1 MAMRA
6 RCCHPQH
13 SLPPSRKPLKTPR
26 NLRYNPDI
34 KNICGI
40 YVCRGPKVR
49 VLIRV
54 KLMKPKGTSSTSL
67 NQPETAPVFIESG
80 AKEPCLDTSHTGTQM
95 LTRIRQLAIYPHGW
109 DGADG
114 KAPSQAA
121 IRDAECFTRILVHD
135 DIYAP
140 SISLATDGE
149 INFFWMLP
157 HFRLD
162 LGFYG
167 DGTYS
172 YYGMTT
178 AGDEFLADEI
188 PVSTPLPIQIL
199 QLIRKQ

>member
-1 MAMRA
+1 MNPKDA
-6 RCCHPQH
+6 
-13 SLPPSRKPLKTPR
+13 SFTP
-26 NLRYNPDI
+26 
-34 KNICGI
+34 
-40 YVCRGPKVR
+40 
-49 VLIRV
+49 
-54 KLMKPKGTSSTSL
+54 M
-67 NQPETAPVFIESG
+67 NQPETMQVFIESG
-80 AKEPCLDTSHTGTQM
+80 TAEQCPDASRTDGQM
-95 LTRIRQLAIYPHGW
+95 LTRIRQLAVYPPGW
-109 DGADG
+109 DGANG

-121 IRDAECFTRILVHD
+121 VRDAECFTRILVHD

-172 YYGMTT
+172 YYGTTT
-178 AGDEFLADEI
+178 AGDEFLADEVS
-188 PVSTPLPIQIL
+188 VSTPLPTQVL

>member
-1 MAMRA
+1 
-6 RCCHPQH
+6 
-13 SLPPSRKPLKTPR
+13 
-26 NLRYNPDI
+26 
-34 KNICGI
+34 
-40 YVCRGPKVR
+40 
-49 VLIRV
+49 
-54 KLMKPKGTSSTSL
+54 MKPKGTSSTPL
-67 NQPETAPVFIESG
+67 NQSETAQVFLESG
-80 AKEPCLDTSHTGTQM
+80 AKEQCLDSGRIDIQM
-95 LTRIRQLAIYPHGW
+95 LTRIRQLGIYPRGW

-121 IRDAECFTRILVHD
+121 VRDAECFTRILVHD
-135 DIYAP
+135 DVYAP

-172 YYGMTT
+172 YYGTT
-178 AGDEFLADEI
+178 TTGDEFLADEVSI
-188 PVSTPLPIQIL
+188 STPLPAQIL

>member
-1 MAMRA
+1 M
-6 RCCHPQH
+6 
-13 SLPPSRKPLKTPR
+13 
-26 NLRYNPDI
+26 NPKDA
-34 KNICGI
+34 
-40 YVCRGPKVR
+40 
-49 VLIRV
+49 
-54 KLMKPKGTSSTSL
+54 SSTPM
-67 NQPETAPVFIESG
+67 NQPETAQVFIESG
-80 AKEPCLDTSHTGTQM
+80 AKEQCLDASRTDTQM
-95 LTRIRQLAIYPHGW
+95 LTRIRQLGIYPHGW

-121 IRDAECFTRILVHD
+121 VRDAECFTRILVHD
-135 DIYAP
+135 EIYAP

-172 YYGMTT
+172 YYGTT
-178 AGDEFLADEI
+178 TDGDEFLADEVA
-188 PVSTPLPIQIL
+188 VSTPLPAQIL

>member
-1 MAMRA
+1 MMNA
-6 RCCHPQH
+6 
-13 SLPPSRKPLKTPR
+13 
-26 NLRYNPDI
+26 
-34 KNICGI
+34 KNA
-40 YVCRGPKVR
+40 
-49 VLIRV
+49 
-54 KLMKPKGTSSTSL
+54 SSTPL
-67 NQPETAPVFIESG
+67 NQPETAQVSLESG
-80 AKEPCLDTSHTGTQM
+80 AKEQCLDSGRTDIQM
-95 LTRIRQLAIYPHGW
+95 LTRIRQLGIYPHGW

-135 DIYAP
+135 DVYAP

-172 YYGMTT
+172 YYGTTT

-188 PVSTPLPIQIL
+188 PVSTPLPTQIL
-199 QLIRKQ
+199 QLIRKH

>member
-1 MAMRA
+1 
-6 RCCHPQH
+6 
-13 SLPPSRKPLKTPR
+13 
-26 NLRYNPDI
+26 
-34 KNICGI
+34 
-40 YVCRGPKVR
+40 
-49 VLIRV
+49 
-54 KLMKPKGTSSTSL
+54 
-67 NQPETAPVFIESG
+67 
-80 AKEPCLDTSHTGTQM
+80 M
-95 LTRIRQLAIYPHGW
+95 LTRIRQLGIYPHGW

-121 IRDAECFTRILVHD
+121 VRDAECFTRILVHD
-135 DIYAP
+135 EIYAP

-172 YYGMTT
+172 YYGTT
-178 AGDEFLADEI
+178 TDGDEFLADEVA
-188 PVSTPLPIQIL
+188 VSTPLPAQIL

>member
-1 MAMRA
+1 MNPKDA
-6 RCCHPQH
+6 
-13 SLPPSRKPLKTPR
+13 SFTPR
-26 NLRYNPDI
+26 
-34 KNICGI
+34 
-40 YVCRGPKVR
+40 
-49 VLIRV
+49 
-54 KLMKPKGTSSTSL
+54 
-67 NQPETAPVFIESG
+67 NQPETAQVFVETI
-80 AKEPCLDTSHTGTQM
+80 AKEQCLDSSRTDIQM
-95 LTRIRQLAIYPHGW
+95 LTRIRQLGIYPQGW

-121 IRDAECFTRILVHD
+121 VRDAECFTRLLVHD

-172 YYGMTT
+172 YYGTT
-178 AGDEFLADEI
+178 TTGDEFLADEVS
-188 PVSTPLPIQIL
+188 VSTPLPAQIL
-199 QLIRKQ
+199 QFIRKQ

>member
-1 MAMRA
+1 M
-6 RCCHPQH
+6 
-13 SLPPSRKPLKTPR
+13 
-26 NLRYNPDI
+26 NPKDA
-34 KNICGI
+34 
-40 YVCRGPKVR
+40 
-49 VLIRV
+49 
-54 KLMKPKGTSSTSL
+54 SSTPM
-67 NQPETAPVFIESG
+67 NQPETAQVFIESG
-80 AKEPCLDTSHTGTQM
+80 AKEPCLDTSRTDTQM
-95 LTRIRQLAIYPHGW
+95 LNRVRQLALYPHGW

-114 KAPSQAA
+114 KTPSQAA
-121 IRDAECFTRILVHD
+121 VRDAECFTRLLAHD

-172 YYGMTT
+172 YYGTT
-178 AGDEFLADEI
+178 TTGDEFLADEVS
-188 PVSTPLPIQIL
+188 VSTPLPAQIL

>member
-1 MAMRA
+1 
-6 RCCHPQH
+6 
-13 SLPPSRKPLKTPR
+13 
-26 NLRYNPDI
+26 
-34 KNICGI
+34 
-40 YVCRGPKVR
+40 
-49 VLIRV
+49 
-54 KLMKPKGTSSTSL
+54 MKPKGISSTSL
-67 NQPETAPVFIESG
+67 NQPETAQVFIDSD
-80 AKEPCLDTSHTGTQM
+80 AKEQCLDPNRTDIQM

-109 DGADG
+109 DGANG

-121 IRDAECFTRILVHD
+121 VRDAECFTRILVHD
-135 DIYAP
+135 DVYAP

-172 YYGMTT
+172 YSGTTT

-188 PVSTPLPIQIL
+188 PVSTPLPTTIL

>member
-1 MAMRA
+1 M
-6 RCCHPQH
+6 HPKDA
-13 SLPPSRKPLKTPR
+13 SFTPR
-26 NLRYNPDI
+26 
-34 KNICGI
+34 
-40 YVCRGPKVR
+40 
-49 VLIRV
+49 
-54 KLMKPKGTSSTSL
+54 
-67 NQPETAPVFIESG
+67 NQPETAQVFVETS
-80 AKEPCLDTSHTGTQM
+80 AREQCLDSSRTDIQM
-95 LTRIRQLAIYPHGW
+95 LTCIRQLSIYPHGW

-114 KAPSQAA
+114 KAPSQATV
-121 IRDAECFTRILVHD
+121 RDAECFTGLLGHD

-178 AGDEFLADEI
+178 TGDEFLADEVSI
-188 PVSTPLPIQIL
+188 STPLPAQIL

>member
-1 MAMRA
+1 M
-6 RCCHPQH
+6 HPKDA
-13 SLPPSRKPLKTPR
+13 SFTPR
-26 NLRYNPDI
+26 
-34 KNICGI
+34 
-40 YVCRGPKVR
+40 
-49 VLIRV
+49 
-54 KLMKPKGTSSTSL
+54 
-67 NQPETAPVFIESG
+67 NQPETAQIFVETS
-80 AKEPCLDTSHTGTQM
+80 AREQCLDSSRTDIQM
-95 LTRIRQLAIYPHGW
+95 LTRIRQLGIYPHGW

-114 KAPSQAA
+114 KAPSQATV
-121 IRDAECFTRILVHD
+121 RDAECFTRLLGHD

-178 AGDEFLADEI
+178 TGDEFLADEVSI
-188 PVSTPLPIQIL
+188 STPLPAQIL